1 MWRNYVTLWRM
12 PAPATKPL
20 RIYED
25 DHAPLRLIAEA
36 EGRGP
41 ADVIHAALQ
50 EYLLA
55 HRDTL
60 AAAFSQ
66 AQRAIA
72 SGDIGA
78 LAAVASGAS
87 RRRAQA
93 AVRAHER
100 F

>member
-1 MWRNYVTLWRM
+1 M
-12 PAPATKPL
+12 PALTTKPL

-41 ADVIHAALQ
+41 ADVIHTALQ

-55 HRDTL
+55 HRDML
-60 AAAFSQ
+60 AAVFSQ
-66 AQRAIA
+66 AQQAIA
-72 SGDIGA
+72 SGDIDA
-78 LAAVASGAS
+78 LAAIASGAS

-93 AVRAHER
+93 ALRAHER
-100 F
+100 L